1 LVCADLVKHL
11 SASKQVTCTVVCTPE
26 EAAAAADQ
34 LLSETTALPTRDS
47 INLVVWVARK
57 DAAPLALLPPSVIRG
72 EATGDA
78 AMRRDYGRPDAV
90 IIAQAAVGPPLE
102 LTHDDIHRDGV
113 RALRRRL
120 PAIVDRW
127 LDEVHSALT
136 LLAETLRDVRRA
148 LAGFRSTT
156 TSIEGPTALRSVGRP
171 VVVPFVADG
180 ADLWNDAAKTPLDY
194 DPPALMVAGSARAMR
209 WFSDAPEDAF
219 LLVQSDSPSSW
230 MAYWPGET
238 THAEVQAWVLGW
250 RRPSDQG
257 VVYLPV

>member
-1 LVCADLVKHL
+1 LVKHL
-11 SASKQVTCTVVCTPE
+11 SASKQVTCIVACTAE
-26 EAAAAADQ
+26 DAAAAADQ

-57 DAAPLALLPPSVIRG
+57 DAAPVALLPPSVIRG

-78 AMRRDYGRPDAV
+78 AMRRDYHRPDAV

-102 LTHDDIHRDGV
+102 LTHDDVHRDGV

-136 LLAETLRDVRRA
+136 LLAETLRDVRGA
-148 LAGFRSTT
+148 LAG
-156 TSIEGPTALRSVGRP
+156 SVGRP
-171 VVVPFVADG
+171 AVVPFVADG

-209 WFSDAPEDAF
+209 WFSDAPEGAF
-219 LLVQSDSPSSW
+219 LLVQSDSPSTW
-230 MAYWPGET
+230 MAYRPGET

>member
-1 LVCADLVKHL
+1 MRPGQTRLVCADLVKHL
-11 SASKQVTCTVVCTPE
+11 SASRQVTVTTVACTPE
-26 EAAAAADQ
+26 EAAAAAEW
-34 LLSETTALPTRDS
+34 LLSDTAALPTRDS

-57 DAAPLALLPPSVIRG
+57 DAAPVAMLPPSVIRG

-78 AMRRDYGRPDAV
+78 AMRRDYTRPDAV
-90 IIAQAAVGPPLE
+90 LVVQAAIGPPLV
-102 LTHDDIHRDGV
+102 LTHEDIHRDGV
-113 RALRRRL
+113 GALRRRL
-120 PAIVDRW
+120 PDIVDRW
-127 LDEVHSALT
+127 LDEVHRALT

-148 LAGFRSTT
+148 
-156 TSIEGPTALRSVGRP
+156 IHSVGRP

-209 WFSDAPEDAF
+209 WFSDAPDATEGAF
-219 LLVQSDSPSSW
+219 LLVQSDSPSTW

-250 RRPSDQG
+250 RRPSGPASLD
-257 VVYLPV
+257 LPV

>member
-1 LVCADLVKHL
+1 LVKHL

-57 DAAPLALLPPSVIRG
+57 DAAPVALLPPSVIRG

-148 LAGFRSTT
+148 LAG
-156 TSIEGPTALRSVGRP
+156 PTALLSVGRP
-171 VVVPFVADG
+171 AVVPFVADG

-209 WFSDAPEDAF
+209 WFSDAPEGAF
-219 LLVQSDSPSSW
+219 LLVQSDSPSTW
-230 MAYWPGET
+230 MAYRPGET

-250 RRPSDQG
+250 RRPSGPASLD
-257 VVYLPV
+257 LPV